1 MSTARLARNP
11 RPQGEASLIMAYRY
25 QPAPPYGGAATIP
38 TQSMLAQV
46 LGITAL
52 GMCITA
58 LAVYLF
64 PSTPLSWL
72 GFIGGFILIFAIN
85 FTRNNPALSLLLF
98 YAFTFLEG
106 IFIAPIVTYYAHMS
120 GGAVVFNAALTTG
133 LGMFALGAIVYATGL
148 DLRRFSGIFFGAL
161 LVLVVIGII
170 SIFVK
175 FLSPTIYSWAILV
188 IFSGLVLIDFARLKA
203 GGDGLTPVQMSVSI
217 YLDAINIF
225 LALLQIFGG
234 RSRSND

>member
-1 MSTARLARNP
+1 VAVS
-11 RPQGEASLIMAYRY
+11 
-25 QPAPPYGGAATIP
+25 
-38 TQSMLAQV
+38 TQSLLGQV

-64 PSTPLSWL
+64 PNAPFSWVAA
-72 GFIGGFILIFAIN
+72 IGSFALIIAMN
-85 FTRNNPALSLLLF
+85 FTRSNPGLSLALF

-106 IFIAPIVTYYAHMS
+106 IFIAPIVTYYAHTAGSM
-120 GGAVVFNAALTTG
+120 VVFNAALTTG

-148 DLRRFSGIFFGAL
+148 DLRRFSGIFFIAL
-161 LVLVVIGII
+161 LALVVIGVI
-170 SIFVK
+170 SIFVH

-188 IFSGLVLIDFARLKA
+188 IFSGLVLIDFARIRA
-203 GGDGLTPVQMSVSI
+203 GGDGLSAVQIATSI

-234 RSRSND
+234 RSSSRD

>member
-1 MSTARLARNP
+1 
-11 RPQGEASLIMAYRY
+11 MAYRY
-25 QPAPPYGGAATIP
+25 QPAPMGGATVS

-64 PSTPLSWL
+64 PNTQLSWL
-72 GFIGGFILIFAIN
+72 GFIGAFILIFAMN
-85 FTRNNPALSLLLF
+85 ATRNNSALSLLLY

-106 IFIAPIVTYYAHMS
+106 IFIAPIITYYGHTS
-120 GGAVVFNAALTTG
+120 GYDVVFNAALTTA
-133 LGMFALGAIVYATGL
+133 LGMFALGAVVYATGL
-148 DLRRFSGIFFGAL
+148 DLRRFSGILFGAL
-161 LVLVVIGII
+161 IALVLVGIV
-170 SIFVK
+170 SLFLHFV
-175 FLSPTIYSWAILV
+175 SPTVYSWATLV
-188 IFSGLVLIDFARLKA
+188 IFTGLVLVDFARLRA
-203 GGDGLTPVQMSVSI
+203 GGDGLTPVQMAVSI

>member
-1 MSTARLARNP
+1 VAVS
-11 RPQGEASLIMAYRY
+11 
-25 QPAPPYGGAATIP
+25 
-38 TQSMLAQV
+38 TQSLLGQV

-64 PSTPLSWL
+64 PNAPFSWVAA
-72 GFIGGFILIFAIN
+72 IGSFALIIAMN
-85 FTRNNPALSLLLF
+85 FTRSNPGLSLALF

-106 IFIAPIVTYYAHMS
+106 IFIAPIVTYYAHTAGSM
-120 GGAVVFNAALTTG
+120 VVFNAALTTG

-148 DLRRFSGIFFGAL
+148 DLRRFSGIFFIAL
-161 LVLVVIGII
+161 LALVVIGVI
-170 SIFVK
+170 SIFVH

-188 IFSGLVLIDFARLKA
+188 IFSGLVLIDFARIRA
-203 GGDGLTPVQMSVSI
+203 GGDGLSAVQIATSI

-225 LALLQIFGG
+225 LALLQIVGG
-234 RSRSND
+234 RSSSRD

>member
-1 MSTARLARNP
+1 MAYQLQP
-11 RPQGEASLIMAYRY
+11 RP
-25 QPAPPYGGAATIP
+25 YGRGSGVAVS
-38 TQSMLAQV
+38 TQSLLGQV

-64 PSTPLSWL
+64 PNAPFSWVAA
-72 GFIGGFILIFAIN
+72 IGSFALIIAMN
-85 FTRNNPALSLLLF
+85 FTRSNPGLSLALF

-106 IFIAPIVTYYAHMS
+106 IFIAPIVTYYAHTAGSM
-120 GGAVVFNAALTTG
+120 VVFNAALTTG

-148 DLRRFSGIFFGAL
+148 DLRRFSGIFFIAL
-161 LVLVVIGII
+161 LALVVIGVI
-170 SIFVK
+170 SIFVH

-188 IFSGLVLIDFARLKA
+188 IFSGLVLIDFARIRA
-203 GGDGLTPVQMSVSI
+203 GGDGLSAVQIATSI

-234 RSRSND
+234 RSSSRD